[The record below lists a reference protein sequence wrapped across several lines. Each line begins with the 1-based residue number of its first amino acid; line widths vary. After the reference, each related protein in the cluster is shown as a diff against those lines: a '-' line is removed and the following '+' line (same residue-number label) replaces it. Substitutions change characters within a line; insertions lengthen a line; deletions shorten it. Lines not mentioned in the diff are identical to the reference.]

1 MGIIKGDDLVN
12 MTADELATKE
22 RRSEIEKYKKEQKDK
37 IITGI
42 SPEDLGTLFLHIHN
56 IYIYIYQIEESDVML
71 QYVTERMHMIYL
83 A

>member
-42 SPEDLGTLFLHIHN
+42 SPEDLGTLICLLV
-56 IYIYIYQIEESDVML
+56 Y
-71 QYVTERMHMIYL
+71 
-83 A
+83 